1 MASPLVKVTL
11 LPSAVFMMLSIMLQ
25 FFALEIVPA
34 VAASM
39 FRWSMRKL
47 SRVALG

>member
-1 MASPLVKVTL
+1 MKVTL
-11 LPSAVFMMLSIMLQ
+11 LPSAVLMVLSVMLQ
-25 FFALEIVPA
+25 FFALAMVPA

-39 FRWSMRKL
+39 LRWSMRKL